1 LDICDNMAI
10 LSSMSDS
17 VIWCNEI
24 LFKCEWG
31 LDDAVD
37 YMIIDGDLFEGD
49 IPRTGK
55 SFNDVSRN
63 SSWRLIVELKVD
75 VCNIDSRETT

>member
-1 LDICDNMAI
+1 
-10 LSSMSDS
+10 MSDS

-37 YMIIDGDLFEGD
+37 YVIIDGDLFEGD